1 MIIRVA
7 TLAELFAELDAR
19 GIQGDVRTFYIQNY
33 LSRKMSSYMV
43 PQTGVLELT
52 PFCNLDCK
60 MCYVHLRPDQMPS
73 QSHLLSVDQ
82 WKEII
87 RQAVD
92 AGMMIANVTGGECLT
107 YPGFREVYRYLAD
120 LGVRVIVLTNG
131 RMLTDNV
138 VGFFREIPPD
148 FIKVTVYGS
157 NDDAYERVTGHRAF
171 SEVMEGIARVRAAGL
186 KCKLSI
192 TPNRFMGDDL
202 DKLYRLVST
211 MGLDYGIGEIAMTAR
226 PETGR
231 ELNDYAMDEDAHVR
245 LKKLHRDHFRAA
257 RSERAASTS
266 KDEGKEALFFL
277 PPDLEQR
284 LGLPCG
290 AGKSLFHVDWR
301 GDLSPCAGFD
311 SVCSNILEH
320 SFMNAWTDVQKQLE
334 AFQLPVECGKCEL
347 RERCRPCPCELMY
360 GKLDGPINLAVCRRM
375 QRFSME
381 GLGAFEED
389 KCTIE

>member
-19 GIQGDVRTFYIQNY
+19 GIQGDVRTFYIHDF
-33 LSRKMSSYMV
+33 LSRKMGSYMI

-60 MCYVHLRPDQMPS
+60 MCYVHLRPDQLPQ

-92 AGMMIANVTGGECLT
+92 AGMMTANLTGGECLT

-131 RMLTDNV
+131 RMLTDDMV
-138 VGFFREIPPD
+138 ELFSQFSPAMIR
-148 FIKVTVYGS
+148 VTVYGS
-157 NDDAYERVTGHRAF
+157 DENAYERVTGHRAF
-171 SEVMEGIARVRAAGL
+171 TEVMDGITRVRAAGL

-192 TPNRFMGDDL
+192 TPNRFMEDDL
-202 DKLYRLVST
+202 EELFRLVST
-211 MGLDYGIGEIAMTAR
+211 MGLDYGIGEIAMAAR

-231 ELNDYAMDEDAHVR
+231 EVHDYAMGVEAYVR
-245 LKKLHRDHFRAA
+245 LKKLYKNHIQALRGGKTTL
-257 RSERAASTS
+257 ASKTEG
-266 KDEGKEALFFL
+266 DEPVVFL
-277 PPDLEQR
+277 PPEREKR

-290 AGKSLFHVDWR
+290 AGRSLFHVNWK
-301 GDLSPCAGFD
+301 GDLLPCAGFD
-311 SVCSNILEH
+311 TVSANILEH
-320 SFMNAWTDVQKQLE
+320 SFKIAWADVQRQVE
-334 AFQLPVECGKCEL
+334 AFRLPAECEKCEL
-347 RERCRPCPCELMY
+347 RERCQPCPCELMY
-360 GKLDGPINLAVCRRM
+360 GKLDGPINSAVCQRKR
-375 QRFSME
+375 RFSEERLATFDME
-381 GLGAFEED
+381 
-389 KCTIE
+389 C